1 MTALIDITGNR
12 YGKLTVVCR
21 AENAPKGISRWECKC
36 DCGKVVIVRGNNLR
50 SGAVKSCGC
59 LIKDKN
65 ANRATHNMS
74 QTRLYRTWAGIKAR
88 CYYTSQP
95 AYKSYGARGI
105 KMCDEWLHSFDAFAK
120 WALSNG
126 YQDDLTIERIDNDK
140 GYNPDNCK
148 WIGLGE
154 QANNRHSNIK
164 ITYKG
169 DTRNLSEWCKIYGK
183 DYYLVHNRMY
193 KLGWD
198 FERAISEPVHAE
210 KRNRKD

>member
-59 LIKDKN
+59 LINDKN